1 MTSRRGFLASLLA
14 LGAAPAVVRADSLM
28 KIVTRPQNCI
38 WVSDI
43 GWVSWE
49 DSQGEIR
56 ISPAEQLEQIH
67 YWYVDGV
74 LQPERGPT
82 FIIKP
87 EHAHREILQVQMLST
102 GGWASAPN
110 LERRI
115 S

>member
-14 LGAAPAVVRADSLM
+14 LGAAPAIVRAYSLM

-49 DSQGEIR
+49 DSQGEVQ

-74 LQPERGPT
+74 LQPEHGPT

-87 EHAHREILQVQMLST
+87 EHARREIIQIQMLST
-102 GGWASAPN
+102 GGWVPEPN
-110 LERRI
+110 LDYLI